1 MGEDRRAF
9 STFSVERSRE
19 ICHATSLVFWA
30 ISSFLFGYVAA
41 VMAASRDH
49 PFLNELMCGNPSAE
63 PTVGNKEWVDNHS
76 WALCG
81 DWRCHRRDSPQPF
94 HEGCGAS
101 IALSPSEI
109 NEQLLHLPAALKGS
123 QSLVALTELGSKGR
137 KQCLGVL
144 MLQSHRTPGL
154 LMPLRRPP
162 HPTRG
167 LTLGMPYTILSLA
180 ASTNSTVLLVLVI
193 MDISA
198 LRAAKILDRSLRAQ
212 GTGHAPP
219 VPADRSRNPLDWRTD
234 PIPMMCLRRS

>member
-63 PTVGNKEWVDNHS
+63 PTVGNKEWVGNHS

-94 HEGCGAS
+94 HEGCGGVHCAFTFRNQRATAS
-101 IALSPSEI
+101 STGSAERQPVACRVDRAGFQGPKTMPWCFIDTSQTTASPHSWA
-109 NEQLLHLPAALKGS
+109 H
-123 QSLVALTELGSKGR
+123 
-137 KQCLGVL
+137 
-144 MLQSHRTPGL
+144 
-154 LMPLRRPP
+154 
-162 HPTRG
+162 
-167 LTLGMPYTILSLA
+167 
-180 ASTNSTVLLVLVI
+180 
-193 MDISA
+193 
-198 LRAAKILDRSLRAQ
+198 
-212 GTGHAPP
+212 
-219 VPADRSRNPLDWRTD
+219 SRNAIYDPFIGCIYQLDCPPRPCYHGYLGITSCKD
-234 PIPMMCLRRS
+234 PR